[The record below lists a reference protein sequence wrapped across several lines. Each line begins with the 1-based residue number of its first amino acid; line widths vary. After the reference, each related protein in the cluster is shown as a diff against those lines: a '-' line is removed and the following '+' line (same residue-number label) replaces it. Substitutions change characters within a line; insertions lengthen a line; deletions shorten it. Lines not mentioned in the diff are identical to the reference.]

1 MTKHIFYYNGKSTA
15 DFGIYISGEDTWKKP
30 APDLERT
37 EIPGR
42 NGDLVSTNRRYK
54 NIDIEYHAGIIHD
67 FDTNYSGFTNFL
79 LSSPGYHRLEDS
91 YHPEVYRMGVMESSF
106 EPEMAVANK
115 AGKFNVRFSCKPQ
128 MFLKAGEQERTFFS
142 SGVLVNPTLFEAK
155 PLIRVWGTGR
165 LEIGSEAVTI
175 TKVDDYIDIDCDLQ
189 DAYKDTAAK
198 NCNSNI
204 ILYSD
209 QFPTI
214 PPGKADIVLGHGIT
228 KVVIIPRWWTL

>member
-54 NIDIEYHAGIIHD
+54 NIDIEYHAGIIRD

-128 MFLKAGEQERTFFS
+128 MFLKAGEQERTFFF
-142 SGVLVNPTLFEAK
+142 LRN
-155 PLIRVWGTGR
+155 TGQSDAFR
-165 LEIGSEAVTI
+165 SE
-175 TKVDDYIDIDCDLQ
+175 
-189 DAYKDTAAK
+189 TAHPGMG
-198 NCNSNI
+198 N
-204 ILYSD
+204 
-209 QFPTI
+209 
-214 PPGKADIVLGHGIT
+214 GKAGDWLGVSHYHKSG
-228 KVVIIPRWWTL
+228 